1 MANTTE
7 QKTDATEQKS
17 IAPQQTKKDIAL
29 KQLGDLVDFYA
40 SFAGKHGYNPY
51 FYIHKEI
58 NPVVSELNSLST
70 GDVPDALQAK
80 VKALIGAKAESNA
93 LAPVTKAESFLYRKR

>member
-7 QKTDATEQKS
+7 QKTDTVEQKS
-17 IAPQQTKKDIAL
+17 IVPQQTKKDIAL

-40 SFAGKHGYNPY
+40 SFAGKPTYNPY

-58 NPVVSELNSLST
+58 NPVVSELNSLPT

-93 LAPVTKAESFLYRKR
+93 KAPVTKAESFLYRKR